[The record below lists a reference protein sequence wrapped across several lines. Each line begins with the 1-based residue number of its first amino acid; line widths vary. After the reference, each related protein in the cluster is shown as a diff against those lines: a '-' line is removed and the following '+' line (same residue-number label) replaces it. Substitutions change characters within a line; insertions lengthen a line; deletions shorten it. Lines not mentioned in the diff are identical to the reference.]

1 MFEKELDRARKS
13 LKKLL
18 STSDP
23 YVPLQAILANEHI
36 HPAYRAFFGAE
47 VAWWVHEE
55 RAIRTSNPRFDTNE
69 SHIRE
74 LSAKLDE
81 AYVRS
86 ARFDHEELTA
96 TIDAAV
102 KTRLNFLVRPR
113 TSLKWFVFRGEPT
126 KPLHEIVLRL
136 SYLYDHAYL
145 TEGIRTWARSRGAD
159 GAPSYE
165 ILSIVEFERIVEK
178 VDNDAILDLSQDEF
192 VRLLNPIFTFF
203 AENNPDLPP
212 ESVPTESVIIFMDDK
227 GAIPISQAL
236 ERLLYR
242 EDMRLLTRSKFL
254 DVIDQVIEEIEQ
266 PTAAQPATSQPST
279 SQPATPKAADQEV
292 PDLAVADLAFA
303 DPAVADAEVA
313 DPEVAD
319 AAVADLAVADLEVAS
334 TLDSAYEQRYQRYLR
349 ETDTD
354 GRAKFLAKLF
364 GGESVA
370 METLIGEVL
379 GSETWKIAAAR
390 LDKFFIRKGIEANS
404 AVAMEFAHALNR
416 AFR

>member
-1 MFEKELDRARKS
+1 M
-13 LKKLL
+13 KKLL

-55 RAIRTSNPRFDTNE
+55 RAIRNSNPRFDTNE

-266 PTAAQPATSQPST
+266 PTASQPVTSQPATSQPAT
-279 SQPATPKAADQEV
+279 SESATPEAADLE
-292 PDLAVADLAFA
+292 
-303 DPAVADAEVA
+303 
-313 DPEVAD
+313 
-319 AAVADLAVADLEVAS
+319 VADLAVADLEVADVEVAS
-334 TLDSAYEQRYQRYLR
+334 TLESAYELRYQRYLR
-349 ETDTD
+349 ETDAD

-390 LDKFFIRKGIEANS
+390 LDKFFIRKGIEVNS

>member
-13 LKKLL
+13 LKKLIA
-18 STSDP
+18 TTDP
-23 YVPLQAILANEHI
+23 YVPLQAIVANEQI

-55 RAIRTSNPRFDTNE
+55 RAIRNSNPRFDT
-69 SHIRE
+69 HDATIRG

-86 ARFDHEELTA
+86 ARFDHEELTS

-113 TSLKWFVFRGEPT
+113 TTLKWFVFRGEPT
-126 KPLHEIVLRL
+126 KPLHEIILRL

-145 TEGIRTWARSRGAD
+145 TEGIRNWARSRGAD

-192 VRLLNPIFTFF
+192 VRLLNPIFTYF
-203 AENNPDLPP
+203 AETNPDLPP
-212 ESVPTESVIIFMDDK
+212 ESVPTESVIIFLDDK

-242 EDMRLLTRSKFL
+242 EDMRVLTRTKFL
-254 DVIDQVIEEIEQ
+254 DVIDQVIESIGEE
-266 PTAAQPATSQPST
+266 TAGAATTESATTESATTASATTASATTAPATSES
-279 SQPATPKAADQEV
+279 AT
-292 PDLAVADLAFA
+292 
-303 DPAVADAEVA
+303 AETVKEA
-313 DPEVAD
+313 ELPEVAD
-319 AAVADLAVADLEVAS
+319 LDVAVRDVADLDVAS
-334 TLDSAYEQRYQRYLR
+334 LGAYELRYQRYLS
-349 ETDTD
+349 ETDAD

-364 GGESVA
+364 GGEVVA
-370 METLIGEVL
+370 METMIGEVL

-390 LDKFFIRKGIEANS
+390 LDKFFVRKGIDAS
-404 AVAMEFAHALNR
+404 TAVAMEFAHALNR
-416 AFR
+416 SFR

>member
-55 RAIRTSNPRFDTNE
+55 RAIRNSNPRFDTHE

-266 PTAAQPATSQPST
+266 PAA
-279 SQPATPKAADQEV
+279 SQPATTQ
-292 PDLAVADLAFA
+292 
-303 DPAVADAEVA
+303 PATTQPATTSDATTKSATIEVA

-319 AAVADLAVADLEVAS
+319 LEVALLEVAAIGS
-334 TLDSAYEQRYQRYLR
+334 VYELRYQRYLQ
-349 ETDTD
+349 ETDGD

-364 GGESVA
+364 GGESIA

-390 LDKFFIRKGIEANS
+390 LDKFFIRKGIEVNS

>member
-36 HPAYRAFFGAE
+36 HPAYRAFFGSE

-55 RAIRTSNPRFDTNE
+55 RAIRNSNPRFDTNE

-96 TIDAAV
+96 TVDAAV

-266 PTAAQPATSQPST
+266 PTAAQPATSQPAT
-279 SQPATPKAADQEV
+279 SNTATSNTATAESATPEAADLE
-292 PDLAVADLAFA
+292 VADL
-303 DPAVADAEVA
+303 EVA

-319 AAVADLAVADLEVAS
+319 PAVAELAVAS
-334 TLDSAYEQRYQRYLR
+334 TLESAYELRYQRYLR
-349 ETDTD
+349 ETDAD